1 MDEKVKTCVDGCAE
15 GVGDGCEAVSEEN
28 IHVGICPYYKKEL
41 GRGRLRCEAAN
52 LSLPDKLARREFVY
66 RFCAH
71 PEGYRD
77 CQLKVVM
84 DHYYERK
91 FAYHGEGE

>member
-1 MDEKVKTCVDGCAE
+1 MERTKDRMSRSVEGKTM
-15 GVGDGCEAVSEEN
+15 EEN
-28 IHVGICPYYKKEL
+28 VHVGICPYYKKEL
-41 GRGRLRCEAAN
+41 GHGRLRCEAGN

-71 PEGYRD
+71 PDGYKD
-77 CQLKVVM
+77 CQLKGVM

-91 FAYHGEGE
+91 YACHEEGA

>member
-1 MDEKVKTCVDGCAE
+1 MSEKEMKGTA
-15 GVGDGCEAVSEEN
+15 ARLEEDV
-28 IHVGICPYYKKEL
+28 HVGICPYYKKEL

-52 LSLPDKLARREFVY
+52 LSLPDTLARREFVY

-71 PEGYRD
+71 PAGYKD
-77 CQLKVVM
+77 CQLKMVM

-91 FAYHGEGE
+91 YACHEEGL